1 MFNIFLLIFINRKCL
16 IIKEEIYSAKS
27 LLVLPLPLQKKRKP
41 NRPEHT
47 EYLEHIEEISLSSI
61 QEILDKISKQ
71 QSNLDMK
78 VNEILDRVIRIEE
91 DRIVDQEFI
100 NVLNLF
106 N

>member
-1 MFNIFLLIFINRKCL
+1 MSHNKRRNIFSK
-16 IIKEEIYSAKS
+16 IIAGSVS
-27 LLVLPLPLQKKRKP
+27 PNKKRKP
-41 NRPEHT
+41 NRLEHT
-47 EYLEHIEEISLSSI
+47 EYSEHTEETSLSSI
-61 QEILDKISKQ
+61 QKILDKISKQ
-71 QSNLDMK
+71 QSDLNTK

>member
-1 MFNIFLLIFINRKCL
+1 MSNNKRRDIFSK
-16 IIKEEIYSAKS
+16 IIAGSAPPPPK
-27 LLVLPLPLQKKRKP
+27 KKRKP

-47 EYLEHIEEISLSSI
+47 EHSEHTEEISLSSI
-61 QEILDKISKQ
+61 QETLDKISKQ
-71 QSNLDMK
+71 QSDLDTK